1 MSPRETKSASL
12 FFDTATYRGA
22 IALEVR
28 GSSESNIFRKDYI
41 GGIRAENLVSDLK
54 GLLAAAELSIDD
66 VTKCHVNV
74 GPGSFMGVRVA
85 LSFAKGLIASNP
97 SRECSLS
104 TFSSLQEMRTHL
116 WRIAQGKE
124 GGIGSESDLIS
135 EVVMIQSAK
144 DSYTLEFA
152 PGAGVMKTET
162 YNEDQ
167 CRELLLDLI
176 DNNNRMIILE
186 EPVAK
191 HLGLHRN
198 IHTVPSI
205 IDLMLKDRS

>member
-12 FFDTATYRGA
+12 FFDTASYRGA

-116 WRIAQGKE
+116 WRMAHRKE
-124 GGIGSESDLIS
+124 GGLGSEGDLIS
-135 EVVMIQSAK
+135 EVVVIQSAK